1 MQRRRLLTQG
11 LTAPWWLRGWSAGGL
26 VTGSTMTAAQ
36 AQAQGIELV
45 TLALQR
51 NDGMLTLDF
60 AARLRLSR
68 PVEDALQRGLPL
80 YFVARA
86 ELYQRRWYWRDRRL
100 ARVRRSWRL
109 AFQPLT
115 ATWRVGLGALTQ
127 TYDSLPEALSTLS
140 AAGGW
145 PLADLSALDRD
156 ADHYIEFTY
165 GLDTAQL
172 PSPMQISVGG
182 QADWVLRIQRTLP
195 LS

>member
-1 MQRRRLLTQG
+1 MRRRRLLTQG
-11 LTAPWWLRGWSAGGL
+11 LTAPWWLQGLAAGGL
-26 VTGSTMTAAQ
+26 AAGSAAAPAQ
-36 AQAQGIELV
+36 APSPAVELI

-51 NDGMLTLDF
+51 GNGMLTLDF

-68 PVEDALQRGLPL
+68 PIEDALQRGLPL
-80 YFVARA
+80 YFVAQA
-86 ELYQRRWYWRDRRL
+86 ALYQRRWYWRDRRL
-100 ARVRRSWRL
+100 ARVRRRWRL

-127 TYDSLPEALSTLS
+127 TYDTLPEALSALS

-145 PLADLSALDRD
+145 PLAELSALDRS
-156 ADHYIEFTY
+156 ASHYVEFSY
-165 GLDTAQL
+165 GLDTTQL

-182 QADWVLRIQRTLP
+182 QADWVLRIERTLP